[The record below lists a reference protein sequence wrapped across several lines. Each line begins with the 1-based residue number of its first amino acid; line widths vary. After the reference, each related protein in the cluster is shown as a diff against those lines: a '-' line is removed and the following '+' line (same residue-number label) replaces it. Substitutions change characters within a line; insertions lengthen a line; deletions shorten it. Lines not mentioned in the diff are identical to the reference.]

1 VLGHDEERDM
11 RVLVLGSGVIGSASA
26 YYLARQ
32 GFEVVVVDRQNAPA
46 MEASFANAGQVSPG
60 YASPWAA
67 PGVPLK
73 AIKWLLQR
81 HAPLAIKATADI
93 NQYLWMAQ
101 MLRNCTASRYAV
113 NKERM
118 VRLSEYSRDCLD
130 ELRAETGIAYEGRA
144 LGTTQLFRTQAQL
157 DNAAKDIAV
166 LKQSG
171 VAFELLDRAGIA
183 RVEPALAAV
192 TSKLAGALRLPN
204 DQTGD
209 CQLFTTKL
217 AEMAKDLG
225 VEFRFGQDIQRID
238 AIGDRINGVWIDG
251 KLETA
256 DRYVLALGSFSP
268 QLLKPLGIRA
278 PVYPLKGYSLTVPIT
293 NAAMAPVSTILDE
306 TYKVAITRFDN
317 RIRVGGMAEIAGFDL
332 SLNPRRRETL
342 EMITADLYPQG
353 GDLSQAEFWTGLRP
367 ATPDGTPIVGATRFG
382 NLFLNTGHGT
392 LGWTMAC
399 GSGRLLAD
407 LMAKKRPQISAEG
420 LDISRYSRAQ
430 ESHEHVSTAPA
441 H

>member
-1 VLGHDEERDM
+1 M
-11 RVLVLGSGVIGSASA
+11 RVLVLGSGVIGTASA
-26 YYLARQ
+26 YYLARA
-32 GFEVVVVDRQNAPA
+32 GFEVVVVDRQPDVAL
-46 MEASFANAGQVSPG
+46 ETSFANAGQVSPG

-73 AIKWLLQR
+73 ALKWLLQR
-81 HAPLAIKATADI
+81 HSPLAVKATGDVD
-93 NQYLWMAQ
+93 QYLWMAQ

-130 ELRAETGIAYEGRA
+130 ELRAETGIAYEGRT

-157 DNAAKDIAV
+157 DNAAKDISV
-166 LKQSG
+166 LEQSG
-171 VAFELLDRAGIA
+171 VPYEVLDREGIV
-183 RVEPALAAV
+183 RVEPALAGV
-192 TSKLAGALRLPN
+192 KNILAGALRLPN

-209 CQLFTTKL
+209 CQLFTARL
-217 AEMAKDLG
+217 AEMAKKLG
-225 VEFRFGQDIQRID
+225 VEFRFSQNIQRLEQKGNEI
-238 AIGDRINGVWIDG
+238 AGVWIDG
-251 KLETA
+251 ELLTA
-256 DRYVLALGSFSP
+256 DRYVLALGSYSP

-293 NAAMAPVSTILDE
+293 DPSMAPTSTILDE

-342 EMITADLYPQG
+342 EMIVNDLYPHG
-353 GDLSQAEFWTGLRP
+353 GDLHQASFWTGLRP
-367 ATPDGTPIVGATRFG
+367 TTPDGTPIVGATPFR

-407 LMAKKRPQISAEG
+407 LIARQKPQISAAG
-420 LDISRYSRAQ
+420 LDISRYGARYGTSQ
-430 ESHEHVSTAPA
+430 ESTANAHTTPA
-441 H
+441 HQ

>member
-1 VLGHDEERDM
+1 M
-11 RVLVLGSGVIGSASA
+11 RVMVLGSGVIGTASA
-26 YYLARQ
+26 YYLARA
-32 GFEVVVVDRQNAPA
+32 GFEVVVVDRQNGPA
-46 MEASFANAGQVSPG
+46 LETSFANAGQVSPG

-73 AIKWLLQR
+73 AIKWLLQK
-81 HAPLAIKATADI
+81 HAPLAIKATGDLD
-93 NQYLWMAQ
+93 QYLWMAQ

-118 VRLSEYSRDCLD
+118 LRLSEYSRDCLD
-130 ELRAETGIAYEGRA
+130 ELRAETGISYEGRT

-157 DNAAKDIAV
+157 DGAAKDIAV
-166 LKQSG
+166 LRESG
-171 VAFELLDRAGIA
+171 VPFELLDRAGIA
-183 RVEPALAAV
+183 RVEPALAGV
-192 TSKLAGALRLPN
+192 THKLAGALRLPN

-217 AEMAKDLG
+217 AQMAADLG
-225 VEFRFGQDIQRID
+225 VQFRFGQNIQRLD
-238 AIGDRINGVWIDG
+238 FAGDRINGVWIDG
-251 KLETA
+251 KLEVA
-256 DRYVLALGSFSP
+256 DQYVLALGSYSP
-268 QLLKPLGIRA
+268 QLLKPLGIKA

-293 NAAMAPVSTILDE
+293 NPAMAPTSTILDE
-306 TYKVAITRFDN
+306 TYKVAITRFDQ

-332 SLNPRRRETL
+332 SLNPRRRATL
-342 EMITADLYPQG
+342 EMITGDLYPQG
-353 GDLSQAEFWTGLRP
+353 GDLTRAEFWTGLRP
-367 ATPDGTPIVGATRFG
+367 ATPDGTPIVGATKMR

-407 LMAKKRPQISAEG
+407 LIANKRPQISANG
-420 LDISRYSRAQ
+420 LDISRYRTSIEKHRHA
-430 ESHEHVSTAPA
+430 HPAPA

>member
-1 VLGHDEERDM
+1 M
-11 RVLVLGSGVIGSASA
+11 RVLVLGSGVIGVTSA
-26 YYLARQ
+26 YYLARA
-32 GFEVVVVDRQNAPA
+32 GFEVVVVDRQPAAA
-46 MEASFANAGQVSPG
+46 METSFANAGQVSPG

-130 ELRAETGIAYEGRA
+130 ELRAETGIAYEGRS

-157 DNAAKDIAV
+157 DGAAKDIAV
-166 LKQSG
+166 LKESG
-171 VAFELLDRAGIA
+171 VPFELLDRAGIA
-183 RVEPALAAV
+183 RVEPALASV
-192 TSKLAGALRLPN
+192 TDILAGALRLPN

-209 CQLFTTKL
+209 CQMFTTRL
-217 AEMAKDLG
+217 ADMCKQLG
-225 VEFRFGQDIQRID
+225 VEFRFEQDIQRLD
-238 AIGDRINGVWIDG
+238 HAGDRINGVWIDG

-256 DRYVLALGSFSP
+256 DRYVLA
-268 QLLKPLGIRA
+268 
-278 PVYPLKGYSLTVPIT
+278 VPIT
-293 NAAMAPVSTILDE
+293 NAAMAPTSTILDE

-342 EMITADLYPQG
+342 EMIVNDLYPQG
-353 GDLSQAEFWTGLRP
+353 GNLTEAIFWTGLRP
-367 ATPDGTPIVGATRFG
+367 TTPDGTPIVGATPFK

-407 LMAKKRPQISAEG
+407 LMAKKTPQISAEG
-420 LDISRYSRAQ
+420 LDISRYGNHQ
-430 ESHEHVSTAPA
+430 ESAKHVNPAPA
-441 H
+441 HQ

>member
-1 VLGHDEERDM
+1 M
-11 RVLVLGSGVIGSASA
+11 RVMVLGSGVIGTTSA
-26 YYLARQ
+26 YYLARA
-32 GFEVVVVDRQNAPA
+32 GFDVVVVDRQDGPA
-46 MEASFANAGQVSPG
+46 LETSFANAGQVSPG

-67 PGVPLK
+67 PGIPLK

-81 HAPLAIKATADI
+81 HAPLAIRLTGDI
-93 NQYLWMAQ
+93 GQYLWMAQ

-130 ELRAETGIAYEGRA
+130 ELRAETGISYEGRT

-157 DNAAKDIAV
+157 DGAAKDIAV
-166 LKQSG
+166 LEQSG
-171 VAFELLDRAGIA
+171 VPYELLDRAGIA

-192 TSKLAGALRLPN
+192 TGKLSGALRLPN

-209 CQLFTTKL
+209 CQMFTSKL
-217 AEMAKDLG
+217 AEMAKQLG
-225 VEFRFGQDIQRID
+225 VQFRFGQNIQRLD
-238 AIGDRINGVWIDG
+238 AVGDRLNGVWIDG
-251 KLETA
+251 KLEQA
-256 DRYVLALGSFSP
+256 DHYVLALGSYSP
-268 QLLKPLGIRA
+268 QLLKPLGIKA

-293 NAAMAPVSTILDE
+293 NPAMAPTSTILDE
-306 TYKVAITRFDN
+306 TYKVAITRFDQ

-332 SLNPRRRETL
+332 GLNPRRRETL
-342 EMITADLYPQG
+342 EMITSDLYPQG
-353 GDLSQAEFWTGLRP
+353 GDLSRAEFWTGLRP
-367 ATPDGTPIVGATRFG
+367 ATPDGTPIVGATRLR

-407 LMAKKRPQISAEG
+407 LIAKKRPQISAAG
-420 LDISRYSRAQ
+420 LDISRYSNAQ
-430 ESHEHVSTAPA
+430 ESSQHAHPA
-441 H
+441 SAH